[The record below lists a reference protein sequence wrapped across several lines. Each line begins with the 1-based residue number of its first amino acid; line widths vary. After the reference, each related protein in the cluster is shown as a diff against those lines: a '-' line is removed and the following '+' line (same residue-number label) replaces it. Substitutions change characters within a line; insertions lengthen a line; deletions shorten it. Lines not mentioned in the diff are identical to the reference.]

1 MPEIR
6 PFARHDRDQL
16 TDLVNAHIKAI
27 IPGCS
32 VPVSALLSPMDRDPG
47 EYIVDPWVIER
58 ETWVAIEADRLVAAV
73 HLHRY
78 GNEPSVGP
86 VLRNSAEVN
95 WLVCLPANLDA
106 GRELMRIAVERLD
119 RWTPTSV
126 HLEMSLPAPLAYGI
140 HDAWPHLAT
149 LARDAGFSDAD
160 GRTEVQFVVDLGQI
174 GPPAEAP
181 IEGLTVRRR
190 LHAFGAAFTAML
202 GDREIG
208 LLEVADDFTRHGT
221 MLRNDGWADISN
233 MQVAEE
239 FRRRGIATWLLGQAA
254 AWLRMGGSHNL
265 ISYLTEDEVGSAEH
279 RWYDAN
285 GFVELNRTR
294 RGWTRQGSAHFR

>member
-32 VPVSALLSPMDRDPG
+32 IPVSTLLSQMERDPG

-86 VLRNSAEVN
+86 ALRDSGEVN

-106 GRELMRIAVERLD
+106 GRELMQVAVERISG
-119 RWTPTSV
+119 WSPTST

-149 LARDAGFSDAD
+149 LAREAGFSDAD
-160 GRTEVQFVVDLGQI
+160 GRTEMQFVVATEFVAL
-174 GPPAEAP
+174 PAIP
-181 IEGLTVRRR
+181 IEGLVLRRR
-190 LHAFGAAFTAML
+190 LHVFGAAFTAML

-208 LLEVADDFTRHGT
+208 LLEIDDDFTRHGS

-233 MQVAEE
+233 VHVAED
-239 FRRRGIATWLLGQAA
+239 FRRRGVATWLLGHAA
-254 AWLRMGGSHNL
+254 VWMRLGGSRNL
-265 ISYLTEDEVGSAEH
+265 IGYLSEDELGSAEH
-279 RWYDAN
+279 GWYLAN

-294 RGWTRQGSAHFR
+294 RGWTRRP

>member
-32 VPVSALLSPMDRDPG
+32 IPVSALLSQMERDPG

-73 HLHRY
+73 HLHRF
-78 GNEPSVGP
+78 GNDPSVGP
-86 VLRNSAEVN
+86 ALRNCAEVN
-95 WLVCLPANLDA
+95 WLVCWPANLDT
-106 GRELMRIAVERLD
+106 GRELMRVAVQRLD
-119 RWTPTSV
+119 AWAPTST
-126 HLEMSLPAPLAYGI
+126 HLDISLPAPLAYGI

-149 LARDAGFSDAD
+149 LARDAGFSDAE
-160 GRTEVQFVVDLGQI
+160 GRTEIQFVIDVDQI

-181 IEGLTVRRR
+181 IEGVVVRRR
-190 LHAFGAAFTAML
+190 LHVFGAAFTAML
-202 GDREIG
+202 DGREIG
-208 LLEVADDFTRHGT
+208 LLEIDDDFTRHGS

-239 FRRRGIATWLLGQAA
+239 CRRRGIATWLLGHAA
-254 AWLRMGGSHNL
+254 AWLRMGGARNL
-265 ISYLTEDEVGSAEH
+265 ISYVGDDEVESPLHA
-279 RWYDAN
+279 WNVAS
-285 GFVELNRTR
+285 GFTELNRTR
-294 RGWTRQGSAHFR
+294 RGWTRQT

>member
-32 VPVSALLSPMDRDPG
+32 VPVSTLLSQMERDPA

-58 ETWVAIEADRLVAAV
+58 ETLVAIEADRLVAAV

-78 GNEPSVGP
+78 GNEASVGSA
-86 VLRNSAEVN
+86 LRNSAEVT

-106 GRELMRIAVERLD
+106 GRELMRVAVERLD
-119 RWTPTSV
+119 RWAPASI
-126 HLEMSLPAPLAYGI
+126 HLDISLPAPLAYGI
-140 HDAWPHLAT
+140 HDAWPHLAM

-160 GRTEVQFVVDLGQI
+160 GRTEVQFVVATDLVAARAI
-174 GPPAEAP
+174 P
-181 IEGLTVRRR
+181 IEGLVLRRR
-190 LHAFGAAFTAML
+190 LHVFGAAFTAML

-208 LLEVADDFTRHGT
+208 LLEIDDDFTRHGT

-233 MQVAEE
+233 VHVVEE
-239 FRRRGIATWLLGQAA
+239 FRRRGIATWLLGHSA
-254 AWLRMGGSHNL
+254 AWLRMGGSRNL
-265 ISYLTEDEVGSAEH
+265 ISYLTEDELGSAEQQ
-279 RWYDAN
+279 WYVAN
-285 GFVELNRTR
+285 GFEELNRTR